1 MSTVTAP
8 LRQLTVSEWYERYH
22 DYEGGRC
29 ELVRGRAVMT
39 PTEAFRNIGAAK
51 RLARLLDDAFLPAWE
66 SYLNGS
72 VLLRDDPTPTI
83 RVPDLLLA
91 RGDIDQTRWLARA
104 EEVALVAEV
113 VSPSS
118 METDWVTKG
127 AEYAAA
133 GIPNYLLI
141 DARFP
146 DGPRLWLFD
155 RFVRADGSGEPTT
168 YDEASGPTTYDEA
181 SGRTTNPRYADPTG
195 DGLSVTLRIPG
206 ADPITITATDL
217 A

>member
-1 MSTVTAP
+1 MSLAAEPVRPMTI
-8 LRQLTVSEWYERYH
+8 EDWYERYH

-29 ELVRGRAVMT
+29 ELVRGHAIMT
-39 PTEAFRNIGAAK
+39 PSEASQNGRATYRLGLILGPRLGAT
-51 RLARLLDDAFLPAWE
+51 WE
-66 SYLNGS
+66 PMSGPS
-72 VLLRDDPTPTI
+72 VVIADDPVATT
-83 RVPDLLLA
+83 RVPDLLVVRSQSVGPDWRMAA
-91 RGDIDQTRWLARA
+91 RDI
-104 EEVALVAEV
+104 ALVVEV

-118 METDWVTKG
+118 VETDWVTKR

-133 GIPNYLLI
+133 GIPTYLI
-141 DARFP
+141 VDVRFD

-155 RFVRADGSGEPTT
+155 RVLRADGSGEPTT
-168 YDEASGPTTYDEA
+168 YDEPTEPTTYDEPT
-181 SGRTTNPRYADPTG
+181 GRTTYPRYADPTG